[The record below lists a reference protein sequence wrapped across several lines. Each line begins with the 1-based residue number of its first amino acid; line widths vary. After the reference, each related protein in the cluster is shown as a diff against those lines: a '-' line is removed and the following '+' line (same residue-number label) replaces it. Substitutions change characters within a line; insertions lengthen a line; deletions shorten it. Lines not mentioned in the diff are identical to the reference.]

1 VSQTFQIT
9 WVGDRTR
16 DWETDK
22 GQFTAYKIAL
32 AGYDPS
38 ENDPEA
44 GKTVEWSRRKDA
56 QAPRPGDEVFGHVE
70 AKQYDWGTKYV
81 FKTDKAQDGGPPA
94 SFKKAGANGAGAPA
108 PATQDS
114 DWWYAKDRRISR
126 AGVLQA
132 VVAGGA
138 YNDELPGGA
147 YIDAVNDLTDALLAS
162 LDERTPH
169 PSAPTDQQIDKAAG
183 YAEQDERATAKP
195 VIEDVTPE
203 QAKAVLADDDSVPF

>member
-22 GQFTAYKIAL
+22 GQFRSYKIAL

-44 GKTVEWSRRKDA
+44 GKTVEWSRRRDA
-56 QAPRPGDEVFGHVE
+56 QAPSPGDEVFGHIE

-81 FKTDKAQDGGPPA
+81 FKTDQAEQGRPA

-108 PATQDS
+108 SATQDDRS
-114 DWWYAKDRRISR
+114 RRIERQHSQEMALR
-126 AGVLQA
+126 YAAFTGA
-132 VVAGGA
+132 TGGL
-138 YNDELPGGA
+138 EK
-147 YIDAVNDLTDALLAS
+147 IRELTDWFAAD
-162 LDERTPH
+162 LDVPQTP
-169 PSAPTDQQIDKAAG
+169 PA
-183 YAEQDERATAKP
+183 QDKP
-195 VIEDVTPE
+195 VTEDVTP
-203 QAKAVLADDDSVPF
+203 ARAGTPISDDDSVPF

>member
-16 DWETDK
+16 DWENDK
-22 GQFTAYKIAL
+22 GKFTSYKIAL

-44 GKTVEWSRRKDA
+44 GKTVEWSRRRDA
-56 QAPRPGDEVFGHVE
+56 QAPAPGDEVFGHVE

-81 FKTDKAQDGGPPA
+81 FKTDQAEQGRPA

-108 PATQDS
+108 STTQDS

-126 AGVLQA
+126 AGIMQA

-138 YNDELPGGA
+138 CDPGVSN
-147 YIDAVNDLTDALLAS
+147 YVEAVNHLTDQLLAS

-169 PSAPTDQQIDKAAG
+169 PSAPKEQPKIPGAGKPAAVVEPG
-183 YAEQDERATAKP
+183 EAATY
-195 VIEDVTPE
+195 EDVTP
-203 QAKAVLADDDSVPF
+203 ARAGTPISDDDSVPF